1 MRIRYLLGGACAL
14 LLLLPLRAVAENIGN
29 VTPDT
34 WDYGEVELG
43 ASESM
48 SFTFESVGPETALS
62 LSGIYMLDDSGAFEI
77 TSVTRVESGIE
88 LEVPYDTTLVLGEH
102 VEIVVEFAPTY
113 AGMFAGQILIM
124 SNAYNFPSY
133 YIPIQGEGVPYEPT
147 PGELM
152 EDLIDQFDDCVA
164 EGALWGEGSGN
175 AGTAHLRV
183 FDGML
188 DAADDLIGLGDIDGA
203 CRQLDH
209 ASVKSDG
216 VSPPPDFIGGACT
229 GTINTMIGVV
239 METLGCD

>member
-1 MRIRYLLGGACAL
+1 
-14 LLLLPLRAVAENIGN
+14 
-29 VTPDT
+29 
-34 WDYGEVELG
+34 
-43 ASESM
+43 
-48 SFTFESVGPETALS
+48 
-62 LSGIYMLDDSGAFEI
+62 
-77 TSVTRVESGIE
+77 
-88 LEVPYDTTLVLGEH
+88 
-102 VEIVVEFAPTY
+102 
-113 AGMFAGQILIM
+113 MFAGEILIM
-124 SNAYNFPSY
+124 SNAINYPSY
-133 YIPIQGEGVPYEPT
+133 YIPIQGEGVLNEPS

-175 AGTAHLRV
+175 AGTAHLQV

-216 VSPPPDFIGGACT
+216 VTPPPDFIGGACT

>member
-1 MRIRYLLGGACAL
+1 MKIRYLLGGACAL
-14 LLLLPLRAVAENIGN
+14 LLLLPLRAVAENIA
-29 VTPDT
+29 VDPIE

-43 ASESM
+43 ESGSM
-48 SFTFESVGPETALS
+48 SFTIESIGPVTALNVY
-62 LSGIYMLDDSGAFEI
+62 GIYMLDDSGAFQI
-77 TSVTRVESGIE
+77 ASVTHVETGTE
-88 LEVPYDTTLVLGEH
+88 LSDPYARNLPLGEH
-102 VEIVVEFAPTY
+102 MEIVAEFTPTY
-113 AGMFAGQILIM
+113 FGLFEGQILIV
-124 SNAYNFPSY
+124 SNALNFSSF
-133 YIPIQGEGVPYEPT
+133 YIPIQGEGAPYEPG

-175 AGTAHLRV
+175 AGTAHLEV
-183 FDGML
+183 FGGML

-216 VSPPPDFIGGACT
+216 VTPPPDFIGGACT

-239 METLGCD
+239 METLECD